1 MFINETLD
9 IFRDGDGAVYQA
21 RNKEAVMTIA
31 FDKPEDEAVF
41 NGIVTQLQAGKG
53 SITADALIDRM
64 SKAFPRE
71 TVVRVVRDLRDNGIL
86 TDSVLRRALKGALGP
101 QMQFWNRAEFGT
113 QGLSPQQLQ
122 DEWTE
127 TRLAIVGDQYLAEL
141 IAQKAKLTGLG
152 KVTTVVRP
160 ERSLTPGQL
169 DHLMSSDV
177 IVAAYDQHHAFQLNQ
192 INKEAI
198 RLGKAW
204 LLVRGM
210 NGMTASVGPLFVGKE
225 TGCFHCLT
233 SRLKSTMDHADLYDS
248 YESYLLEHQAASR
261 GEGAPIA
268 AYDLIANLAVLEVMK
283 LRTKWAVPA
292 TYGNIINFDLYDV
305 QTTTHPFLRTPVCP
319 VCKPVATYSPAPWL
333 EPLIQL
339 PA

>member
-9 IFRDGDGAVYQA
+9 IFRDGDGFVYQA

-41 NGIVTQLQAGKG
+41 NGIIDQLRTFKG
-53 SITADALIDRM
+53 TISADALIERM
-64 SKAFPRE
+64 SKTFPRE
-71 TVVRVVRDLRDNGIL
+71 TVMRVVRDLRDNGIL
-86 TDSVLRRALKGALGP
+86 TDNTLRRALKSGLGP
-101 QMQFWNRAEFGT
+101 QMQFWNRAEFGS
-113 QGLSPQQLQ
+113 QGVAAQQLQ
-122 DEWTE
+122 EEWAE
-127 TRLAIVGDQYLAEL
+127 TRLAIVGDQYLVEL
-141 IAQKAKLTGLG
+141 IAEKAKLTGLN
-152 KVTTVVRP
+152 KITTVVRP

-169 DHLMSSDV
+169 DQLMGNDV
-177 IVAAYDQHHAFQLNQ
+177 VVAAYDQHHAYQLNQ
-192 INKEAI
+192 LNREAI
-198 RLGKAW
+198 RLDKTW

-210 NGMTASVGPLFVGKE
+210 NGMTASVGPLFVGRE

-233 SRLKSTMDHADLYDS
+233 SRLKSTMDHAGLYDS
-248 YESYLLEHQAASR
+248 YENYLLENQTASR

-268 AYDLIANLAVLEVMK
+268 AYDLVANLAVLEVMK
-283 LRTKWAVPA
+283 FRTKWAVPA

-319 VCKPVATYSPAPWL
+319 VCKPVTTYSPAPWL